1 MSSLTHSDI
10 IDRLKNV
17 QLEDVPLFSLKGYST
32 PAKVVS
38 LYDGDTGDIIFPYN
52 GSLLHVK
59 ARFVGYDT
67 CEMKPLLSDPDR
79 ESKKKR
85 ALAAKQRLW
94 TLCTGC
100 QDFTTEHQT
109 LIFVRC
115 GEFDKYGRTL
125 VTAFPLSAQ
134 NTLDGLSEDDA
145 FNMSINKQMINEG
158 HAYAYD
164 GGKKQSF

>member
-1 MSSLTHSDI
+1 MSLTETELVE
-10 IDRLKNV
+10 RLKTV
-17 QLEDVPLFSLKGYST
+17 RVEDVPVFSLKGYST
-32 PAKVVS
+32 LAKVVA
-38 LYDGDTGDIIFPYN
+38 LYDGDTGDIVFPYN
-52 GSLLHVK
+52 GTLLHVK

-67 CEMKPLLSDPDR
+67 CEMKPSLSDPDR

-94 TLCTGC
+94 HLCTAC
-100 QDFTTEHQT
+100 QDFTKDHQT
-109 LIFVRC
+109 LILVKC

-125 VTAFPLSAQ
+125 VTAFPMDAQ
-134 NTLDGLSEDDA
+134 SVITGLSEEEA
-145 FNMSINKQMINEG
+145 FNFSINKQMINEG

>member
-1 MSSLTHSDI
+1 MNTEELKKVKLT
-10 IDRLKNV
+10 
-17 QLEDVPLFSLKGYST
+17 DVPLFSLKGYVT

-38 LYDGDTGDIIFPYN
+38 LYDGDTGDIVFPYN

-67 CEMKPLLSDPDR
+67 CEMKPSLSDPER

-85 ALAAKQRLW
+85 AIAAKKRLW
-94 TLCTGC
+94 QLCTGTDAFDVDHE
-100 QDFTTEHQT
+100 Q
-109 LIFVRC
+109 LILIRC

-125 VTAFPLSAQ
+125 VTAFSLETKLDDMHEESSFSLSLNQ
-134 NTLDGLSEDDA
+134 
-145 FNMSINKQMINEG
+145 QMINEG

-164 GGKKQSF
+164 GGKKSTTF